1 MRVVSLASGVGGI
14 ELGLAQATSERVDV
28 VAVADP
34 DPDAS
39 KVLAHRYPTVPNLGD
54 ITACDFNALDAH
66 VDVITAGYPC
76 QPFSHAGKRL
86 AEKDPRHIWPSIFT
100 AIRTLQPGYVV
111 LENVIGHVKLGLN
124 QVVNDLESAG
134 YDVAW
139 QVFAASDTGMPHRRK
154 RVFVLARMPH
164 LAHPF
169 LAPSAPTPA
178 VLSETDELLPTP
190 TPFTLHNREN
200 PDEWQKRWVDVKERT
215 GTRHGLPLS
224 VALRSLHEGAPIRQ
238 QDKSGPRGT
247 IDPYQIALTHWQGV
261 FGQPL
266 PLPLV
271 TPNPKRAGD
280 TLVNPAV
287 AEWVMSFPGGFVSKV
302 PDITIKNQL
311 KLLGNAVAPHQARH
325 AITTLA
331 ARSQSLNAAA
341 PATLF

>member
-1 MRVVSLASGVGGI
+1 MRVLSLASGVGGI

-39 KVLAHRYPTVPNLGD
+39 KVLACRYPQVPNLGD
-54 ITACDFNALDAH
+54 VTAYDFSELSGS
-66 VDVITAGYPC
+66 VDVVTAGYPC
-76 QPFSHAGKRL
+76 QPFSHAGNRL
-86 AEKDPRHIWPSIFT
+86 AEKDPRHIWPSIFA
-100 AIRTLQPGYVV
+100 AIHTIQPGYVV

-124 QVVNDLESAG
+124 QVVNDLESVG

-139 QVFAASDTGMPHRRK
+139 QVFSAADTGMPHRRK

-164 LAHPF
+164 LTHPF
-169 LAPSAPTPA
+169 LEPNALTPA
-178 VLSETDELLPTP
+178 VLSKTDELLPTP

-200 PDEWQKRWVDVKERT
+200 PDEWQARWVDVKERT

-224 VALRSLHEGAPIRQ
+224 VALRSLHEGTPIRQ

-247 IDPYQIALTHWQGV
+247 IDPYQVALTHWQNT
-261 FGQPL
+261 FGEPL

-287 AEWVMSFPGGFVSKV
+287 VEWLMSFPYGFVSEV
-302 PDITIKNQL
+302 PDITVKNKL
-311 KLLGNAVAPHQARH
+311 KLLGNAVAPYQAAH
-325 AITTLA
+325 AITALA
-331 ARSQSLNAAA
+331 ARSRVAAA
-341 PATLF
+341 VPATLF

>member
-14 ELGLAQATSERVDV
+14 ELGLAEATSELVDL

-39 KVLAHRYPTVPNLGD
+39 KVLAYRYPTVPNLGD
-54 ITACDFNALDAH
+54 ITTCNFGELDTP

-86 AEKDPRHIWPSIFT
+86 AERDPRHIWPSIFA
-100 AIRTLQPGYVV
+100 AIRTIQPGYVI
-111 LENVIGHVKLGLN
+111 LENVIGHVKLGLDH
-124 QVVNDLESAG
+124 VVSDLESAG
-134 YDVAW
+134 YEVAW
-139 QVFAASDTGMPHRRK
+139 QVFSASEAGMPHRRK

-164 LAHPF
+164 LLHPF
-169 LAPSAPTPA
+169 TEPNIPDPA
-178 VLSETDELLPTP
+178 VLSGIDELLPTP

-238 QDKSGPRGT
+238 QDKSGPRGAV
-247 IDPYQIALTHWQGV
+247 DPYRTALTHWRDV
-261 FGQPL
+261 FGAPLPQPL
-266 PLPLV
+266 V
-271 TPNPKRAGD
+271 MPNPKRTGD
-280 TLVNPAV
+280 SLVNPAV
-287 AEWVMSFPGGFVSKV
+287 AEWIMSFPGGFVSEV

-325 AITTLA
+325 AIATLA
-331 ARSQSLNAAA
+331 ARSHCADAT